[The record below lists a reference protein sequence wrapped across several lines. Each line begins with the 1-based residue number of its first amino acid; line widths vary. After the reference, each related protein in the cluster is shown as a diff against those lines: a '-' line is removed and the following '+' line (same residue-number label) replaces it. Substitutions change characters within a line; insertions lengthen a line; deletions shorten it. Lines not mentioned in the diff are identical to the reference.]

1 MASKTLDASGKL
13 RRGGWHKRNRT
24 GLYYVSIWLIGFAL
38 FQLYPFITSLWYSFT
53 DYSIF
58 KAPQFV
64 GLDNYVRLFTI
75 DNDFFN
81 SMNVTLQYTFITV
94 PGKVI
99 LALLIAMLLNKKLKG
114 VNYIRTIYYIPSLL
128 SGSVAVSILWKVL
141 FMDDGF
147 INNLLAAVH
156 LPAVPWLGST
166 HTALLT
172 ICLLEIWQFGSSMV
186 LFLSALKQV
195 PTSLYEAATIDG
207 AKKHTVFFK
216 ITLPMISSVAF
227 FNIIMQLIQ
236 ALQNFT
242 SAFVVTNG
250 GPSKATYVLGMKLYT
265 DAFRNFRMGYA
276 CATSWIMFALM
287 LVMTLVLFA
296 TSKKWVYYDN

>member
-1 MASKTLDASGKL
+1 MASTKALKK
-13 RRGGWHKRNRT
+13 GGWHKRNRT
-24 GLYYVSIWLIGFAL
+24 GLYYVSIWLIGFVL
-38 FQLYPFITSLWYSFT
+38 FQLYPFLTSLYYSFT

-58 KAPQFV
+58 NSPKFI
-64 GLDNYVRLFTI
+64 GFSNYVRLFTI
-75 DNDFFN
+75 DPDFMN
-81 SMNVTLQYTFITV
+81 SMKVTLQYTFITV

-99 LALLIAMLLNKKLKG
+99 LALLIALLLNKKLKG
-114 VNYIRTIYYIPSLL
+114 VNYVRTIYYIPSLL

-147 INNLLAAVH
+147 INSLLSAIH
-156 LPAVPWLGST
+156 IPAVPWLGST

-195 PTSLYEAATIDG
+195 PVSLYEAALIDG
-207 AKKHTVFFK
+207 AKKGTVFFK
-216 ITLPMISSVAF
+216 ITFPMISSVAF

-265 DAFRNFRMGYA
+265 DAFRNFNMGYA
-276 CATSWIMFALM
+276 CATSWIMFAMM